1 MKRLFIAMMAVAALA
16 ACATEETIEA
26 SKGSAIGFANDFIDN
41 ATKSIDGTYKNN
53 GTGVNE
59 LTLFHVYG
67 TVENANGDLANIFN
81 EEAVS
86 NETGVW
92 AYDVNKTQYWVNNNT
107 YDFAAV
113 AYANAAGV
121 TVTQG
126 LDGMPTAITYNATQ
140 AANGTQHDLLY
151 AEKKDIAYKSG
162 DATTVKFTFEH
173 LLAKAKFTVKNQMQN
188 GNGNSYKV
196 TNVKVL
202 DAVETAT
209 YNVGGTWTNHDGQHD
224 VTFGDIVAADA
235 NAVEAALKMEM
246 GESGA
251 SNYERLLIPQVDAA
265 LKVSIDVE
273 YYVQDKVNN
282 ADVLNDSYTRT
293 AETVHT
299 LEAGRA
305 YNFIITLGNPGE
317 AITFAVE
324 DITDW
329 VEEDVAVNPVSV
341 TSADELST
349 ALAEGKNVVLAQDIT
364 VNAPIV
370 VAEGED
376 VIVDLGGKK
385 LTLAAAQSGVSE
397 LVNEGTMELKNGTIS
412 SLNSEKCR
420 RCVYNYGTMTI
431 DGVTFKQVYSKKG
444 AAINNEGNLTIENAT
459 VDAVFY
465 SVYTSGANA
474 VTTINGGTYKT
485 TNDVNDRETWSYGLV
500 ARAGSKLII
509 NGGSFT
515 GNHGVVAAEGG
526 STATLNAGTY
536 HCTATYTGNS
546 DWVLYAHGNGS
557 VVRYDESEC
566 TLTHAV
572 KTTGEVN
579 TTEDNG
585 QVVAF

>member
-1 MKRLFIAMMAVAALA
+1 MKKLLFVALA
-16 ACATEETIEA
+16 AVGMTACVQNEELA
-26 SKGSAIGFANDFIDN
+26 VSKGNAIAFANDFIDN
-41 ATKSIDGTYKNN
+41 ATKSIDGTYQNN
-53 GTGVNE
+53 GTGANE
-59 LTLFHVYG
+59 LTKFHVYG
-67 TVENANGDLANIFN
+67 TVENGNGLANIFN
-81 EEAVS
+81 EELVS
-86 NETGVW
+86 KQTSGAW
-92 AYDVNKTQYWVNNNT
+92 TYDVNKTQYWVSGNT
-107 YDFAAV
+107 YNFAAV
-113 AYANAAGV
+113 ANAEAVVDVEQGV
-121 TVTQG
+121 
-126 LDGMPTAITYNATQ
+126 DGMPTAIKYDATQ

-151 AEKKDIAYKSG
+151 AEKKGIDYQSG
-162 DATTVKFTFEH
+162 DATTVKFTFAH

-188 GNGNSYKV
+188 GNGNYYTV
-196 TNVKVL
+196 EDVKIL
-202 DAVETAT
+202 DAVKTAT
-209 YNVGGTWTNHDGQHD
+209 YEVGGTWVAHAGQHN
-224 VTFGDIVAADA
+224 VTFGHVAAETEQ
-235 NAVEAALKMEM
+235 NPSVAAIKLYEN
-246 GESGA
+246 GVGA
-251 SNYERLLIPQVDAA
+251 SNYERLLVPQENAT
-265 LKVSIDVE
+265 LKIQFGLK

-282 ADVLNDSYTRT
+282 SEVLNHS
-293 AETVHT
+293 ETKSVDATVT

-317 AITFAVE
+317 PITFDVE
-324 DITDW
+324 TINEW
-329 VEEDVAVNPVSV
+329 VEKDVAVNPVSV
-341 TSADELST
+341 TSAAELST

-370 VAEGED
+370 VAEGQD

-412 SLNSEKCR
+412 SLNSENCR

-485 TNDVNDRETWSYGLV
+485 TNDVNDRENWAYGLV

-526 STATLNAGTY
+526 STATLNAGTFN
-536 HCTATYTGNS
+536 CTATYTGNS
-546 DWVLYAHGNGS
+546 DWTLYTDANSAISYNAEACTVTSANPSGATYGN
-557 VVRYDESEC
+557 V
-566 TLTHAV
+566 
-572 KTTGEVN
+572 TT
-579 TTEDNG
+579 
-585 QVVAF
+585 F